1 MNLLDRKW
9 ITNRVV
15 LSTIHL
21 GIIPE
26 NLLSLRLI
34 SPKTLQFCSDEGM
47 SPYKELFCKL
57 NTLRATREPMELGI
71 SPDKLLLPRFI

>member
-1 MNLLDRKW
+1 MNLLDLKW
-9 ITNRVV
+9 IIIILV

-34 SPKTLQFCSDEGM
+34 SAKTLQFFIDEGM
-47 SPYKELFCKL
+47 SPCMELFCKL
-57 NTLRATREPMELGI
+57 NALSATREPMELGI
-71 SPDKLLLPRFI
+71 